1 MAFAV
6 VVMAAASATVA
17 SADDRQFW
25 NIDKGGHSITWEVTP
40 SEAHADHV
48 EMSGKRLSTVLRYG
62 VDSEGR
68 LQLERSLVWPMLRTV
83 PNDTHAS
90 LMRRFSSDP
99 LADMKINGKPVKE
112 RVGSFTLDGTLTVNS
127 TIEGAKGASMH
138 ATHIIFPSTE
148 APSLIE
154 IYELSNAGDK
164 PVNLELPDKKSDFY
178 TDPAKGVGGSYLIS
192 TETAGGGNHT
202 LAPGEKVRF
211 CAITTGSAKDMAPVE
226 VADVDAELAHRRA
239 LVSQLGS
246 NLVLE
251 TPDPVLNTMFD
262 FAKVRACESIYQTK
276 GGPMHGPGGESYYAA
291 IWANDQAE
299 YANPFFPYVGYG
311 YANQSALNSFRL
323 FAGYMNDE
331 YRPIPSSIIAE
342 GDSYWNGAG
351 DRGDAAMIA
360 YGASRYALARAD
372 KKEAREL
379 WPLITW
385 CLEYCRRNLNESGV
399 VKSDHDEL
407 EGRFPAGEAN
417 LCTSSLYYDALISA
431 AALAGELGEG
441 KKVGANYLRQASEL
455 KKSIAG
461 YFEANV
467 EGFDTYRYYDGND
480 VLRSWI
486 CIPLTVGIA
495 DRARGTI
502 DALFSPRL
510 WTENGMLTQAGTETF
525 WDRSTLYALRGAY
538 AVGERGLTTDFLKKY
553 SNKRLLGDHVPY
565 AVEAWPEGNQR
576 HLSAESALYA
586 RIYTEGLFGIRPR
599 GFSSFTLRP
608 QLPDGW
614 DKMNL
619 RHVRA
624 FGGDFDVEVTRH
636 GDSKVHVR
644 VTDGGRVVADRSIPN
659 GAEMLCRL

>member
-1 MAFAV
+1 
-6 VVMAAASATVA
+6 
-17 SADDRQFW
+17 
-25 NIDKGGHSITWEVTP
+25 
-40 SEAHADHV
+40 
-48 EMSGKRLSTVLRYG
+48 
-62 VDSEGR
+62 
-68 LQLERSLVWPMLRTV
+68 
-83 PNDTHAS
+83 
-90 LMRRFSSDP
+90 
-99 LADMKINGKPVKE
+99 
-112 RVGSFTLDGTLTVNS
+112 
-127 TIEGAKGASMH
+127 
-138 ATHIIFPSTE
+138 
-148 APSLIE
+148 
-154 IYELSNAGDK
+154 
-164 PVNLELPDKKSDFY
+164 
-178 TDPAKGVGGSYLIS
+178 
-192 TETAGGGNHT
+192 
-202 LAPGEKVRF
+202 
-211 CAITTGSAKDMAPVE
+211 
-226 VADVDAELAHRRA
+226 
-239 LVSQLGS
+239 
-246 NLVLE
+246 
-251 TPDPVLNTMFD
+251 
-262 FAKVRACESIYQTK
+262 
-276 GGPMHGPGGESYYAA
+276 
-291 IWANDQAE
+291 
-299 YANPFFPYVGYG
+299 
-311 YANQSALNSFRL
+311 
-323 FAGYMNDE
+323 MNDE

-441 KKVGANYLRQASEL
+441 KMVTADYLRQAAEL

-538 AVGERGLTTDFLKKY
+538 AV
-553 SNKRLLGDHVPY
+553 
-565 AVEAWPEGNQR
+565 EAWPEGNQR

-599 GFSSFTLRP
+599 GFSSFALRP

-636 GDSKVHVR
+636 GNGKVHVR
-644 VTDGGRVVADRSIPN
+644 VTDGGRVVADRRIPN